1 MVHEFELGGE
11 VILPGQRKLIRLSM
25 PSLFDCTELGI
36 PVHVIRGKKPGPTLF
51 VCAAIHGDEINGVA
65 ACRKLLRKKVLAKL
79 KGTLLVI
86 PIVNVF
92 GFNSAVRYLP
102 DRKDLNRVFPGSL
115 KGSLASRMAHIF
127 MNEVVKK
134 CDYGIDLHTGAIHRS
149 NYPHIRVS
157 FQRPLMKK
165 LAASFGAKV
174 ILDSKLRDGSLRQAA
189 YEAGTPVLLFEGGQA
204 LRFEKKVID
213 VAVTGILNVMSHLKM
228 LPTQEKV
235 GSTPVVA
242 KSSGWI
248 RATRSGV
255 FMPSKKLGDIVHKG
269 EIIGKI
275 SDLLNDKSYLVKS
288 KYEGLV
294 LGISNL
300 PLVNEGDAILNIAS
314 AKNIKEFADDFVY
327 NDFL

>member
-11 VILPGQRKLIRLSM
+11 IVLPGERKTIRLSI

-36 PVHVIRGKKPGPTLF
+36 PVHVIRGSEPGPTLF
-51 VCAAIHGDEINGVA
+51 VSAAIHGDEINGVA
-65 ACRKLLRKKVLAKL
+65 ACRKLLRKKILSKL
-79 KGTLLVI
+79 RGTLLVI

-92 GFNSAVRYLP
+92 GFNSGVRYLP
-102 DRKDLNRVFPGSL
+102 DRKDLNRVFPGNP

-127 MNEVVKK
+127 MTEVVNK

-157 FQRPLMKK
+157 FKRPIMKK
-165 LAASFGAKV
+165 LASSFGAKV
-174 ILDSKLRDGSLRQAA
+174 VLDSKLRDGSLRQAA
-189 YEAGTPVLLFEGGQA
+189 YDAGTPVLLFEGGQA

-213 VAVTGILNVMSHLKM
+213 VSVSGILNVMAHLSM
-228 LPTQEKV
+228 LPIAPKKM
-235 GSTPVVA
+235 GAPIVA

-248 RATRSGV
+248 RATRSGI
-255 FMPSKKLGDIVHKG
+255 FMPSKKLGDIVHQG

-275 SDLLNDKSYLVKS
+275 SDILNDKSYLVKS

-314 AKNIKEFADDFVY
+314 AKNIKEFADEFIY